1 MKNIKYLLL
10 VIIAVALIN
19 EGCKKTDDG
28 DTAKPF
34 IELLG
39 YSPINHSIDLPY
51 VDAGA
56 IAWDITIDGDT
67 IEITDRLVTTDNVNI
82 NAAGNY
88 EVIYNV
94 SDEAGNAADE
104 RKRAVKV
111 VIGK

>member
-10 VIIAVALIN
+10 AIIAVALIN

-28 DTAKPF
+28 DTVKPF

-39 YSPINHSIDLPY
+39 NSYIIHSLGFPY

-56 IAWDITIDGDT
+56 IAWDVTVDGDT
-67 IEITDRLVTTDNVNI
+67 IEITNRMVTDDNVNI
-82 NAAGNY
+82 NVAGNY
-88 EVIYNV
+88 EVTFNV

-104 RKRAVKV
+104 RKRMVKV
-111 VIGK
+111 DITK

>member
-1 MKNIKYLLL
+1 MKKLNYLLFA
-10 VIIAVALIN
+10 IAIVTLFSLS
-19 EGCKKTDDG
+19 CKKTDDG

-39 YSPINHSIDLPY
+39 YSPINHSIDMPY

-82 NAAGNY
+82 NVAGSY
-88 EVIYNV
+88 EVTYNV

>member
-1 MKNIKYLLL
+1 MKKLNYLLL
-10 VIIAVALIN
+10 AIAIVTLFSLS
-19 EGCKKTDDG
+19 CKKTDDG

-39 YSPINHSIDLPY
+39 YDPVYTAVGLPY

-82 NAAGNY
+82 NIAGNY

-94 SDEAGNAADE
+94 SDESGNTADE

>member
-1 MKNIKYLLL
+1 MENIKYLLL
-10 VIIAVALIN
+10 AIIAVTLIN
-19 EGCKKTDDG
+19 AGCKKTDNG

-39 YSPINHSIDLPY
+39 YDPVYTAMGLPY

-67 IEITDRLVTTDNVNI
+67 IEITDRMVTTDNVNV
-82 NAAGNY
+82 NVAGNY
-88 EVIYNV
+88 EVTFNV
-94 SDEAGNAADE
+94 SDEAGNEADE
-104 RKRAVKV
+104 RKRMVKV

>member
-1 MKNIKYLLL
+1 MKNLNLLL
-10 VIIAVALIN
+10 LIISVIIIFN
-19 EGCKKTDDG
+19 ISCKKEEG

-39 YSPINHSIDLPY
+39 YDPVYTAVGLPY

-67 IEITDRLVTTDNVNI
+67 IDITDRLVTDDNI
-82 NAAGNY
+82 NINVAGNY
-88 EVIYNV
+88 EVTFNV

-104 RKRAVKV
+104 RKRMVKV

>member
-10 VIIAVALIN
+10 AIIAVMLIN

-39 YSPINHSIDLPY
+39 YDPVYTAVGLPY

-56 IAWDITIDGDT
+56 LAWDITIDGDT
-67 IEITDRLVTTDNVNI
+67 IDITDRLVITDNVNT
-82 NAAGNY
+82 NVADNY
-88 EVIYNV
+88 EVTYNV

-104 RKRAVKV
+104 RKRMVKV
-111 VIGK
+111 VVGK

>member
-10 VIIAVALIN
+10 AIIAVALIN
-19 EGCKKTDDG
+19 EGCKKTDEG

-39 YSPINHSIDLPY
+39 YDPVYTALGLPY
-51 VDAGA
+51 IDAGA

-67 IEITDRLVTTDNVNI
+67 IEITDRLVTDDNVNV
-82 NAAGNY
+82 NVAGNY
-88 EVIYNV
+88 EVTFNV

-104 RKRAVKV
+104 RKRMVKV
-111 VIGK
+111 DITK

>member
-1 MKNIKYLLL
+1 MKKLNYLLL
-10 VIIAVALIN
+10 ILAAIIIFHA
-19 EGCKKTDDG
+19 GCKKEEG

-39 YSPINHSIDLPY
+39 YDPVYTAVGLPY

-67 IEITDRLVTTDNVNI
+67 IEITDRLVTNDNVNV
-82 NAAGNY
+82 NVAGNY
-88 EVIYNV
+88 EVTFNV